1 MINAKNMVAFDCG
14 NSSYRVVLGTY
25 DGEKIS
31 MEVISQVPNEMVEI
45 GGKFYWDFLAIF
57 QNLKRGLR
65 EAASRVD
72 RIDSLGI
79 CTWGVDFGL
88 YDGDGYLLGAPLS
101 YRNTIGEAALAAFSP
116 EEREQMFLETGIL
129 CDKINSAYLLAGM
142 KTIMPERF
150 RAAKKLLM
158 VPDIL
163 NYMFTGQMVNE
174 PSELSTTQFMNSRTR
189 SVSPEMCA
197 RMGVPESLFSRIGV
211 HGETIGNLLPSIRE
225 ELGIDY
231 DIPVVCVPSHDTG
244 AAVFA
249 IPAAEDDFLFVSSGT
264 WSLIGT
270 ELDEPIVTREAMEG
284 NLTNEVGAF
293 GRITLLRNNAG
304 MFINQRLKPEYEAE
318 TGTSIGW
325 TEFSE
330 LALQHKG
337 KIPLFDVNDVRFFN
351 PVSMSA
357 AIREYLRE
365 SGQIDGN
372 ADWPTIVRSYQ
383 VSLACSYAQVCSAL
397 EGLSGK
403 RFPVVYIAGGGSRNI
418 LQNRTVADVLGRSV
432 ITGSNESTSLGC
444 LAAQLPRHVPGIDV
458 RTMRQ
463 VLRASIET
471 GEFRPEQDL
480 TALAQEYMAR
490 FAGKG
495 SILLAPII
503 TVLDD

>member
-1 MINAKNMVAFDCG
+1 MKNAKHIVAFDCG

-25 DGEKIS
+25 DGERIS
-31 MEVISQVPNEMVEI
+31 MEVVSQVPNEMVEI
-45 GGKFYWDFLAIF
+45 GGRFYWDFLAIF
-57 QNLKRGLR
+57 QNLKRGLQ
-65 EAASRVD
+65 EAARRVE

-88 YDGDGYLLGAPLS
+88 YDGDGYELGSPLS
-101 YRNTIGEAALAAFSP
+101 YRNTIGEAALAVFSP

-129 CDKINSAYLLAGM
+129 CDKINSAYMLSGM
-142 KTIMPERF
+142 KTIMPERMK
-150 RAAKKLLM
+150 AARKLLM

-163 NYMFTGQMVNE
+163 NYMFTGRMVNE
-174 PSELSTTQFMNSRTR
+174 PSELSTTQFMNARTR
-189 SVSPEMCA
+189 KVSPEMCV
-197 RMGVPESLFSRIGV
+197 RFGIPESLFSEIGV
-211 HGETIGNLLPSIRE
+211 HGQVIGSVLPTIRE

-270 ELDEPIVTREAMEG
+270 ELDEPIVTREAMQG

-330 LALQHKG
+330 LALQHEG
-337 KIPLFDVNDVRFFN
+337 DVPLFDVNDVRFFN
-351 PVSMSA
+351 PVSMSG
-357 AIREYLRE
+357 AIREYLME
-365 SGQIDGN
+365 SGQTDAP
-372 ADWPTIVRSYQ
+372 ADWPTVVRSYQ
-383 VSLACSYAQVCSAL
+383 VSLACSYAQVCAAL

-403 RFPVVYIAGGGSRNI
+403 KFPVVYIAGGGSRNI
-418 LQNRTVADVLGRSV
+418 LQNRTVADVLGRPV

-444 LAAQLPRHVPGIDV
+444 LAAQLPHHEEGIDI
-458 RTMRQ
+458 RTMRK
-463 VLRASIET
+463 VIRASIET
-471 GEFRPEQDL
+471 REFVPEQDL
-480 TALAQEYMAR
+480 TPLAERYIQQ
-490 FAGKG
+490 FAAKG
-495 SILLAPII
+495 
-503 TVLDD
+503 V

>member
-1 MINAKNMVAFDCG
+1 MGNAKHMVAFDCG
-14 NSSYRVVLGTY
+14 NSSYRVVLGTF

-31 MEVISQVPNEMVEI
+31 MEVVSQVPNEMVEI

-65 EAASRVD
+65 EAARRVE

-79 CTWGVDFGL
+79 STWGVDFGL

-101 YRNTIGEAALAAFSP
+101 YRNTIGEAALAVFSP

-129 CDKINSAYLLAGM
+129 CDKINSAYMLSGM
-142 KTIMPERF
+142 KTLMPERF
-150 RAAKKLLM
+150 KAARKLLM

-163 NYMFTGQMVNE
+163 NYMFTGRMMNE
-174 PSELSTTQFMNSRTR
+174 PSELSTTQFMDARTR
-189 SVSPEMCA
+189 KISPEMCS
-197 RMGVPESLFSRIGV
+197 RFGIPETLFSEIGV
-211 HGETIGNLLPSIRE
+211 HGRPIGNLLPSIRE
-225 ELGIDY
+225 ELGIEY
-231 DIPVVCVPSHDTG
+231 DIPVICVPSHDTG

-270 ELDEPIVTREAMEG
+270 ELDEPIVTREAMRG

-318 TGTSIGW
+318 TGSAIGW

-330 LALQHKG
+330 LALQHNG
-337 KIPLFDVNDVRFFN
+337 EIPLFDVNDVRFFN
-351 PVSMSA
+351 PASMSG

-365 SGQIDGN
+365 SGQVAGE
-372 ADWPTIVRSYQ
+372 AGWPVIVRSYQ
-383 VSLACSYAQVCSAL
+383 ASLACSYAQVCQAL

-403 RFPVVYIAGGGSRNI
+403 RFPVAYIAGGGSRNI
-418 LQNRTVADVLGRSV
+418 LQNRMAADVLGRPV

-444 LAAQLPRHVPGIDV
+444 LAAQLPALDPGMDV
-458 RTMRQ
+458 RAMRR
-463 VLRASIET
+463 VLRQSIDTKEYLP
-471 GEFRPEQDL
+471 GQDL
-480 TALAQEYMAR
+480 TGLAETYIRR

-495 SILLAPII
+495 A
-503 TVLDD
+503 